1 MRRRHL
7 LAIGAVAIATVA
19 VAAQRPP
26 KAAAAATGGG
36 AAAPAGGFR
45 FRGITGSEIAL
56 DEWRGQPV
64 LVVNTASRCGFTGQ
78 YEGLQTVWE
87 RYRDRGLV
95 VIGVPSNDF
104 HQELATAEAVRDFC
118 EMNFGIDFPMTAIK
132 RVKGRDAHPFYVWAA
147 SAMGLAP
154 RWNFHKYL
162 IDSEGRLA
170 ASFPATVAPTDPAM
184 IKAIERVLPTG

>member
-64 LVVNTASRCGFTGQ
+64 LVVNTASRCGFTSQ
-78 YEGLQTVWE
+78 YEDMQALYD
-87 RYRDRGLV
+87 RFRARGLV
-95 VIGVPSNDF
+95 VLAVPSDDF
-104 HQELATAEAVRDFC
+104 NQELGSDAEVAEFC
-118 EMNFGIDFPMTAIK
+118 EVNFGLDLPMAGIT
-132 RVKGRDAHPFYVWAA
+132 RVRGPEAHPFYLWLAREHRF
-147 SAMGLAP
+147 AP
-154 RWNFHKYL
+154 RWNFNKVL
-162 IDSEGRLA
+162 IGPDGEMLGSWGSATRPTARAIVRAVEAALA
-170 ASFPATVAPTDPAM
+170 
-184 IKAIERVLPTG
+184 G